1 VYLLIE
7 NSEKTWA
14 MLANS
19 SSLQFRNSSD
29 TVLSSSRTGFDTASG
44 KDFED
49 ADNIITMVFQDEST
63 PYAASGSWSISGY
76 RDTTGGATHK
86 ADLDAYKAAISGTPS
101 GTNVY
106 GHVFHLANS
115 NYAGLKPF
123 LQAVETSTS
132 SEMIGIDNGVAY
144 DLTTTQGSLA
154 NDITYSYDGNI
165 TGTSAYFRG
174 LVVDVLE
181 DFGFNIP

>member
-1 VYLLIE
+1 
-7 NSEKTWA
+7 

-19 SSLQFRNSSD
+19 SSLTYRNSSD
-29 TVLSSSRTGFDTASG
+29 VVLSAARTNFDTASG
-44 KDFED
+44 KNFQN
-49 ADNIITMVFQDEST
+49 ADNIITMVFQDESS

-76 RDTTGGATHK
+76 RDTTGGAAHK
-86 ADLDAYKAAISGTPS
+86 ADLDAYKAAIAGTPS

-115 NYAGLKPF
+115 SYAGLKPF

-132 SEMIGIDNGVAY
+132 SEMIGTDSGVAY

-154 NDITYSYDGNI
+154 DDITYSYDGNI
-165 TGTSAYFRG
+165 NGTSAYFRG
-174 LVVDVLE
+174 LVTTVLE
-181 DFGFNIP
+181 LSLIHI